1 MKCPMCNAPTEV
13 KQTRKQ
19 SRGYVRFRLCFNYH
33 MFKTVE
39 TVLQEQDGRKK
50 AKNEVPRD

>member
-1 MKCPMCNAPTEV
+1 MKCPICNAPTEV

-19 SRGYVRFRLCFNYH
+19 TRGYVRFRLCFNFH

-39 TVLQEQDGRKK
+39 TVLEEQDGRKK
-50 AKNEVPRD
+50 VKNEVPRN